1 MRGTVVGPVAAV
13 DIKDSLSPMGRM
25 AASSVANHKDTRM
38 AQAKLKLSDLHARRQ
53 VIESSA

>member
-1 MRGTVVGPVAAV
+1 VGPVAAV